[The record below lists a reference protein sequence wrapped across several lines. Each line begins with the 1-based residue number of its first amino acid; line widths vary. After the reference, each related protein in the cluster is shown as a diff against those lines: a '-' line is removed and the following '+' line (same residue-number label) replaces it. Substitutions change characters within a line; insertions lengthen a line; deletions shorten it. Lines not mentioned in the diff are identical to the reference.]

1 MAGKITGEI
10 IKSAIARKLSA
21 SFNADGKPYKIYKE
35 RIVQGMQRPCFFIW
49 TVVVEQTKVARN
61 VYEWHYQMQIRHHLP
76 DNEASDFE
84 QLCEIGTQMLQAL
97 NTIDVPILVR
107 NDEQELVETTL
118 PVFGKKMEYKID
130 DDDVLLLY
138 VTYDIRVSK
147 QQDERNPMSSVT
159 INENTR
165 R

>member
-1 MAGKITGEI
+1 
-10 IKSAIARKLSA
+10 
-21 SFNADGKPYKIYKE
+21 
-35 RIVQGMQRPCFFIW
+35 
-49 TVVVEQTKVARN
+49 
-61 VYEWHYQMQIRHHLP
+61 
-76 DNEASDFE
+76 
-84 QLCEIGTQMLQAL
+84 MLQAL
-97 NTIDVPILVR
+97 NTIDVPILVH